1 MHAII
6 CAATEL
12 QSRMLHCSTRRCR
25 GHRAPRRCRARAPHV
40 AQDKKHPLHY
50 AAEASA
56 SLEVMTLLL
65 EADSNAAAAADK
77 ARAAARPLHVPPARC
92 HETHC
97 GAVVVSLAP
106 FCRCARPPRS
116 ALTLSRACA
125 APRTG
130 RTVATAHCR

>member
-1 MHAII
+1 MAEAKTIKED
-6 CAATEL
+6 AAEQGKL
-12 QSRMLHCSTRRCR
+12 
-25 GHRAPRRCRARAPHV
+25 
-40 AQDKKHPLHY
+40 PLHY

-106 FCRCARPPRS
+106 FCRCARPPCS
-116 ALTLSRACA
+116 ALTLCR
-125 APRTG
+125 APRRAG
-130 RTVATAHCR
+130 